1 MALESARER
10 ELHRY
15 YQPWLDTF
23 LSSQRQL
30 DKTEA
35 RPPLRTDGHRPHS
48 SRDKAL
54 TAFAQLGCLR
64 LNAKRGIVTLV
75 DSRKQYIIA
84 EATKSLSLLDDS
96 GFVEGDELWF
106 GNSFIARS
114 HGISPDALNPLTV
127 TVHSQDG
134 SSSYSAPALIISD
147 VSIDPR
153 YSSREYAG
161 SGVSFYVGVPITT
174 KSGHVIGVYN
184 VTDDKP
190 RDGIS
195 PDELRFMVDMANIV
209 IQHLEVVKN
218 DRARYRG
225 ERLIHGIGNF
235 IEGTTPPLSDRPSD
249 HQPPPDKA
257 ASGYFDDRPT
267 SDGNTGGTSPG
278 DLASPTT
285 FKGLIIGDANSP
297 SHEELQTPSQ
307 APTTSEAPDLQHA
320 KQPNSKLGSST
331 PPNNKRRNHI
341 SGTGTKRWSKQ
352 QASRELAT
360 LEYSRVFDRAAVALR
375 HCMNADGVV
384 FLNASV
390 ANLSSG
396 SSGKTSGGAVTI
408 QHSTNKHGRPVYPEE
423 DVSTQGQDRRRN
435 RAASGS
441 ASHHSDESVLS
452 SSSSELDT
460 SESSGS
466 KNNAKRQICEI
477 LGSSVP
483 DRLDPIKVPEATLR
497 RFVRRHPT
505 GKSFSFDEF
514 GRPLASDDSSES
526 ASNVLEPLDDD
537 EEAGPQAA
545 QSAATLPTKNALHK
559 AFRGARDMVFYPLW
573 DFAKNRWHS
582 AVVVWSNN
590 AGALTNV
597 QEDMLYLK
605 AFNNAVMNEVH
616 RINLILSNKAKAT
629 FLANISHELRSPLH
643 GILGSIEFLHDTVM
657 DDFQAGMVI
666 SVETCG
672 KTLLDTVNHVLD
684 HAKINNLSKNAN
696 RHLGHASNRGTEQA
710 SNSESSLTEE
720 FDVATVIEEA
730 VEAIYAGQVFRSAN
744 ADRIDGKKEP
754 MSAAARAMR
763 DRDEVRSDIR
773 QSSASNKS
781 VAVRLTLNILESSNW
796 NVRSQPGALRRIV
809 MNILGNALKYTV
821 QGSINVDL
829 TIDGTRKKSSDILH
843 LVLTVT
849 DTGRGMSEEFVRNH
863 AFTAFS
869 QEDSLASGTGLGL
882 SIVRQIVDSLGGKI
896 HLSSQ
901 KDVGT
906 EFKIW
911 LSLPRGHRNPSAVEE
926 TRILRQMQKQVK
938 GLNLAMIEPDYITVH
953 KGDKDVHFEMSPKMT
968 VEGSMK
974 ALAGEWFKMN
984 VTTVGSMQDQAPDFF
999 MYPEPPPIDFLLDYH
1014 GNTGTD
1020 RAIPVIILCMNAFE
1034 AASLRAN
1041 GIHKLTDIGRIIEVI
1056 AQPCGPQKLA
1066 KVLHRSMQ
1074 RMKMLSDPAIRAGSS
1089 HIPLTTNRTEAL
1101 RKFREPPADD
1111 EPKGVPPSPPPHIST
1126 NRDLTMQ
1133 QRSESAKQN
1142 SSSTPETDDQ
1152 AQEENKPSM
1161 ADDPKSQS
1169 SRVLVVD
1176 DNKINLHLL
1185 EAFVLRTNH
1194 PHESASDGAQA
1205 LEAYKRSATEKGGA
1219 ERFKHILMDISMP
1232 VMDGIT
1238 SAQEIRRFE
1247 KDHQIEPPV
1256 KIIALTGLGQEDAQG
1271 DASRAKFDMWLS
1283 KPVKFRD
1290 LQRLLENGL
1299 RPSDGVDQ

>member
-1 MALESARER
+1 MALEPARER
-10 ELHRY
+10 EVHRY
-15 YQPWLDTF
+15 YQPWLETF

-35 RPPLRTDGHRPHS
+35 RPPLRIDGHRPRS

-114 HGISPDALNPLTV
+114 HGISPDALNPPTV

-147 VSIDPR
+147 VATDPR

-218 DRARYRG
+218 NRARHRG

-235 IEGTTPPLSDRPSD
+235 IEGTTPTLSDPPSD
-249 HQPPPDKA
+249 HQPHPDKA
-257 ASGYFDDRPT
+257 ASGYFEHRPT
-267 SDGNTGGTSPG
+267 SDRNTAGTSPG
-278 DLASPTT
+278 DVASPTT
-285 FKGLIIGDANSP
+285 FKGLIIGDANTPSHDERQTPTP
-297 SHEELQTPSQ
+297 SHEGRQTPTQ
-307 APTTSEAPDLQHA
+307 APTSSEGSDLQHA
-320 KQPNSKLGSST
+320 KQPNTKEGSSA
-331 PPNNKRRNHI
+331 PPNNKHRNHI

-352 QASRELAT
+352 QASRDLAT

-384 FLNASV
+384 FLNASG

-396 SSGKTSGGAVTI
+396 TSSKTSGGAVTI
-408 QHSTNKHGRPVYPEE
+408 YHSTNKHGSPGYPKK
-423 DVSTQGQDRRRN
+423 DVSTQGQDRRHN
-435 RAASGS
+435 RATSGAANHS
-441 ASHHSDESVLS
+441 SDEPAPSSSSS

-460 SESSGS
+460 SESSSS
-466 KNNAKRQICEI
+466 KTNIKRQNCEI

-483 DRLDPIKVPEATLR
+483 DRLDPIKVPELTLR

-514 GRPLASDDSSES
+514 GRPLASSDDSSES
-526 ASNVLEPLDDD
+526 ASNVLGPIDDD
-537 EEAGPQAA
+537 EEAGLTAA
-545 QSAATLPTKNALHK
+545 QSATTLPTKNALHK

-582 AVVVWSNN
+582 AVIVWSDN
-590 AGALTNV
+590 AGTLTNV

-605 AFNNAVMNEVH
+605 AFGNAVMNEVH
-616 RINLILSNKAKAT
+616 RINLILSDKAKAT

-657 DDFQAGMVI
+657 DDFQASMVI

-696 RHLGHASNRGTEQA
+696 RHLGHARNRGTEQA

-773 QSSASNKS
+773 ESSASNKS
-781 VAVRLTLNILESSNW
+781 VAVRLTLNMLDSTNW

-809 MNILGNALKYTV
+809 MNIV
-821 QGSINVDL
+821 S
-829 TIDGTRKKSSDILH
+829 
-843 LVLTVT
+843 
-849 DTGRGMSEEFVRNH
+849 
-863 AFTAFS
+863 
-869 QEDSLASGTGLGL
+869 L
-882 SIVRQIVDSLGGKI
+882 SISV
-896 HLSSQ
+896 
-901 KDVGT
+901 
-906 EFKIW
+906 
-911 LSLPRGHRNPSAVEE
+911 P
-926 TRILRQMQKQVK
+926 
-938 GLNLAMIEPDYITVH
+938 
-953 KGDKDVHFEMSPKMT
+953 
-968 VEGSMK
+968 
-974 ALAGEWFKMN
+974 
-984 VTTVGSMQDQAPDFF
+984 
-999 MYPEPPPIDFLLDYH
+999 YH
-1014 GNTGTD
+1014 
-1020 RAIPVIILCMNAFE
+1020 
-1034 AASLRAN
+1034 
-1041 GIHKLTDIGRIIEVI
+1041 
-1056 AQPCGPQKLA
+1056 
-1066 KVLHRSMQ
+1066 
-1074 RMKMLSDPAIRAGSS
+1074 
-1089 HIPLTTNRTEAL
+1089 
-1101 RKFREPPADD
+1101 
-1111 EPKGVPPSPPPHIST
+1111 PSPS
-1126 NRDLTMQ
+1126 
-1133 QRSESAKQN
+1133 
-1142 SSSTPETDDQ
+1142 
-1152 AQEENKPSM
+1152 
-1161 ADDPKSQS
+1161 
-1169 SRVLVVD
+1169 
-1176 DNKINLHLL
+1176 
-1185 EAFVLRTNH
+1185 FVQTNH
-1194 PHESASDGAQA
+1194 
-1205 LEAYKRSATEKGGA
+1205 
-1219 ERFKHILMDISMP
+1219 
-1232 VMDGIT
+1232 
-1238 SAQEIRRFE
+1238 
-1247 KDHQIEPPV
+1247 
-1256 KIIALTGLGQEDAQG
+1256 
-1271 DASRAKFDMWLS
+1271 
-1283 KPVKFRD
+1283 
-1290 LQRLLENGL
+1290 
-1299 RPSDGVDQ
+1299 